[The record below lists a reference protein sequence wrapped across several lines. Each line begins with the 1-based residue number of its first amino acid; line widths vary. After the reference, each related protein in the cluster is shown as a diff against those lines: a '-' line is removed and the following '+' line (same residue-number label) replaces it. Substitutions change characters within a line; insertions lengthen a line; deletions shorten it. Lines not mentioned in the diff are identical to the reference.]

1 MSRYFFHLHDGV
13 PSLDHKGIELLDFA
27 AAREEAACASGEL
40 LRDRTRF
47 SFRSGEP
54 WRFWVTDGPGGA
66 GKTLLTLQFIATE
79 PLTPIGLMAE
89 KPWQQFQPARGTT
102 RKCEC
107 SPSPRAA
114 DAREAILGRQILG
127 QGFLLALSTT
137 RRIQRLRRI
146 VTALEPSIERA
157 RAALER

>member
-1 MSRYFFHLHDGV
+1 MRQLRTAKRQDTMFFCERRTLA
-13 PSLDHKGIELLDFA
+13 LLGYGRTGRRRKDA
-27 AAREEAACASGEL
+27 AYAPVY
-40 LRDRTRF
+40 RDR
-47 SFRSGEP
+47 
-54 WRFWVTDGPGGA
+54 
-66 GKTLLTLQFIATE
+66 I
-79 PLTPIGLMAE
+79 PIGLMAE
-89 KPWQQFQPARGTT
+89 KPWQFQPARGTT

>member
-1 MSRYFFHLHDGV
+1 MRQWRTAKRQDTIFFSERRTV
-13 PSLDHKGIELLDFA
+13 ALLGYGRTGRGRKDA
-27 AAREEAACASGEL
+27 AYAPVY
-40 LRDRTRF
+40 RDR
-47 SFRSGEP
+47 
-54 WRFWVTDGPGGA
+54 
-66 GKTLLTLQFIATE
+66 
-79 PLTPIGLMAE
+79 TPIGLMAE